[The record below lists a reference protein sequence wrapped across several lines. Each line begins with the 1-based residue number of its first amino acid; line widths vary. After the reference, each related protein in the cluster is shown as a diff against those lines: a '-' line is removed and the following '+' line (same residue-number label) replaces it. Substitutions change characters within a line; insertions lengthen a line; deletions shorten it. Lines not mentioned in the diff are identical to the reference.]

1 MPGQNADTPLRAPN
15 PFLRMKPV
23 APTATA
29 HKAEE
34 EKIRVTLAPFRGYG
48 KMAPPPPSVVE
59 PLPVVEKPDVQP
71 PGLAAHVPPPMG
83 MAERLKQLNRNLPD
97 GVHYEPLDANALRQ
111 LQSGAATPTPPP
123 PELPFTP
130 VPPTPFSEKTNA
142 LLVRLIQDE
151 RNSVVF
157 YTHLAEDAPGEDIA
171 ESLKKIA
178 EGCGQRQKT
187 YGEMYQKLT
196 GKEFTPKESKINT
209 GIPFRDG
216 VALALSEENKSVR
229 ALTDWLDS
237 RPDSATAFTVQNI
250 INKKIVNANLL
261 SLLI

>member
-1 MPGQNADTPLRAPN
+1 MPGPNADTPLRAPN
-15 PFLRMKPV
+15 PFLRMKPP
-23 APTATA
+23 APPMPA

-48 KMAPPPPSVVE
+48 RMAPPPPSVVE
-59 PLPVVEKPDVQP
+59 PLPVAGKADAPDGFAPQ
-71 PGLAAHVPPPMG
+71 MG
-83 MAERLKQLNRNLPD
+83 MAERIKELNRNLPD
-97 GVHYEPLDANALRQ
+97 GVHYEPLDADALRR
-111 LQSGAATPTPPP
+111 LQGGAATPMPPP

-142 LLVRLIQDE
+142 LLERLIQDE

-157 YTHLAEDAPGEDIA
+157 YTYLAEAAPFDDAA
-171 ESLKKIA
+171 ESLKSIA
-178 EGCGQRQKT
+178 EGCGQRQKI
-187 YGEMYQKLT
+187 YGGMYQKLT

-209 GIPFRDG
+209 GIPFREG

-237 RPDSATAFTVQNI
+237 GPDNATASTVQNI

-261 SLLI
+261 SLFNNGY